1 MYAHQQYNTNRTA
14 SEVLNDVGRAL
25 WEYEYCCPCTRC
37 ALELMRSGLV
47 SSNAKESSSR
57 HSFDNV
63 SDSDDVAGV
72 DLSRP
77 EDPFAAIE
85 VNLPADTGPVAQHAL
100 SLSLSLS
107 VSFPFLFCAKYQNK
121 KSHTLIYK
129 IVSIFYTINF

>member
-1 MYAHQQYNTNRTA
+1 MYAHQLYSTNRTA
-14 SEVLNDVGRAL
+14 SEVLKDVGRAL

-57 HSFDNV
+57 HPLDTV

-85 VNLPADTGPVAQHAL
+85 VNLPADTGPDSLCLSVSLSL

-107 VSFPFLFCAKYQNK
+107 VFRFFS
-121 KSHTLIYK
+121 
-129 IVSIFYTINF
+129 V